1 VQKNSLKII
10 TFVIITLLSG
20 AIAGTVLGA
29 INQAL
34 VEPYIDRAISIET
47 QNAIKEG
54 EVIDPVELQN
64 YRQWQKGG
72 EIAAGTI
79 LGMSFGALFGV
90 VFVYSRSLLLPQSNS
105 NIRKALVLAGIMW
118 FVLFLIPAL
127 KYPANPPAVGDPETI
142 YYREGLYIG
151 LLAISGFS
159 ALGLALLY
167 RKLGS
172 RTPNNKNRIII
183 VPLIYAAIIV
193 GAFLILPPNP
203 DKISAPVDLVQ
214 GFRIASAFTMSIFWG
229 LLGLILGA
237 LWDRLRPHETAQ
249 ITTA

>member
-1 VQKNSLKII
+1 MQKNSLKVI

-34 VEPYIDRAISIET
+34 VEPYIDRAISLET
-47 QNAIKEG
+47 QDAIKEG

-64 YRQWQKGG
+64 YRLWQKGG

-142 YYREGLYIG
+142 YYREALYIG

-167 RKLGS
+167 RKLG

-237 LWDRLRPHETAQ
+237 LWDRAKPHETAQ